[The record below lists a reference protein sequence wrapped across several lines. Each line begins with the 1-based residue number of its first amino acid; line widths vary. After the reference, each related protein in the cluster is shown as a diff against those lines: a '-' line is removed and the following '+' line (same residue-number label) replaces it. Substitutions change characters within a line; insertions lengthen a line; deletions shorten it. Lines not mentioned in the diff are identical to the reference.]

1 MAKRQGAVEDI
12 VEIAAKLPWW
22 VGVLLALVAFAVL
35 HSVAAMEITAPN
47 GVQGLGDFAVKQF
60 IRTLAVIGQYSI
72 PLALLVGAAMSAYGR
87 RKRRGLHLRVST
99 SNEAGILDGMSWQ
112 EFEMLVGEAF
122 RRKGFIVRE
131 TGGAGPDG
139 GVDLVLSAGTEK
151 YLVQCKQ
158 WRALKV
164 PVTTVRELYGV
175 MADKHASG
183 GIVVTSGTFTKDAEE
198 FAKGRNIELI
208 DRAKLLQLIQDA
220 RLSLGA
226 SRVLAPAPDA
236 WSNPVAEAEG
246 VARAMTPA
254 FPLCGSVMTQRIAK
268 RGANAGKPFWGC
280 SNFARSG
287 CRGTLP
293 SI

>member
-1 MAKRQGAVEDI
+1 MAKRQSTLEDI
-12 VEIAAKLPWW
+12 AAITAKLPWW

-35 HSVAAMEITAPN
+35 HSMAGTEVTAPK

-60 IRTLAVIGQYSI
+60 IRTLVAIGQYLI

-87 RKRRGLHLRVST
+87 RKRRGLHLRVS
-99 SNEAGILDGMSWQ
+99 SANDAGILDDMSWQ

-122 RRKGFIVRE
+122 RRKGFTVRE

-151 YLVQCKQ
+151 FLVQCKQ

-183 GIVVTSGTFTKDAEE
+183 GFVVTSGAFTKDAEE

-208 DRAKLLQLIQDA
+208 GRAKLLQLIQDA
-220 RLSLGA
+220 RLSLDA
-226 SRVLAPAPDA
+226 SRVSAPVSDP
-236 WSNPVAEAEG
+236 WSNPIAEAEE
-246 VARAMTPA
+246 VARAMTPSC
-254 FPLCGSVMTQRIAK
+254 PLCGSAMTRRIAK

-280 SNFARSG
+280 SSFARSG

>member
-1 MAKRQGAVEDI
+1 MAKRQGALEDI
-12 VEIAAKLPWW
+12 VDIAAKLPWW
-22 VGVLLALVAFAVL
+22 IGVLLALVAFAVL
-35 HSVAAMEITAPN
+35 HSVAGMEVIAPV

-60 IRTLAVIGQYSI
+60 IRTLAVIGQYLI

-99 SNEAGILDGMSWQ
+99 SNDAGILDDMSWR
-112 EFEMLVGEAF
+112 EFEMLVGESF
-122 RRKGFIVRE
+122 RRKGFTVRE

-139 GVDLVLSAGTEK
+139 GVDLVLSAGSEK
-151 YLVQCKQ
+151 FLVQCKQ

-183 GIVVTSGTFTKDAEE
+183 GFVVTSGAFTKDAEE

-208 DRAKLLQLIQDA
+208 GRAKLLQLIRDA
-220 RLSLGA
+220 RLSLDA
-226 SRVLAPAPDA
+226 SRVSAPASDA
-236 WSNPVAEAEG
+236 WSNPIAEAEE

-254 FPLCGSVMTQRIAK
+254 CPLCGSAMTQRIAK
-268 RGANAGKPFWGC
+268 RGANTGKPFWGC